1 MAEERKTSLTKRDV
15 NRVIARWY
23 ITTEMSL
30 NYERMQSI
38 AYTICLNSGFEKTI
52 SEQGGY
58 DSCAAASSGAV

>member
-38 AYTICLNSGFEKTI
+38 AYTYALIPALKKTI